1 MKNML
6 GEGAKNIAQ
15 TKNVEDVKGFF
26 GKISGGKDV
35 KKALSAVS
43 VRSMFCSVAFA
54 SCSSVAYLLDP
65 RTALLL
71 RTEITILR
79 AGKLSP
85 LFHEVTVT

>member
-43 VRSMFCSVAFA
+43 VRSMFCSV
-54 SCSSVAYLLDP
+54 LEGP
-65 RTALLL
+65 
-71 RTEITILR
+71 
-79 AGKLSP
+79 
-85 LFHEVTVT
+85 

>member
-43 VRSMFCSVAFA
+43 VRSMFCSVLGGPYGYI
-54 SCSSVAYLLDP
+54 CY
-65 RTALLL
+65 
-71 RTEITILR
+71 IL
-79 AGKLSP
+79 ATCLILEKP
-85 LFHEVTVT
+85 